1 MVTTETLHHC
11 APTVHK
17 AVRSGEPYFTMTC
30 VWTASSTGR
39 LGQQLV
45 AQPAQHEPRKV
56 QARPLYA
63 QRDT

>member
-1 MVTTETLHHC
+1 MVMTETLHHC

-30 VWTASSTGR
+30 VWDGLIHRQVGPAVGT
-39 LGQQLV
+39 
-45 AQPAQHEPRKV
+45 QPAQHEPRKV